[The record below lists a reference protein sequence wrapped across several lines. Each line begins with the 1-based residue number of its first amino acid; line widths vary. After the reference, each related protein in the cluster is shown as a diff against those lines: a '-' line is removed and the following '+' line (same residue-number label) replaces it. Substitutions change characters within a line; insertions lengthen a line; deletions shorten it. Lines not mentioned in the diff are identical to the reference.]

1 MKIRFIVFALLSATF
16 ASTGFVTRAAADDLA
31 AAATRLA
38 ESDARIV
45 LVRDGV
51 TMPPMDPEAAAEALS
66 ERIQQRGPQRLVLG
80 LRVGEAGVAPL
91 APIARDAGPRHG

>member
-66 ERIQQRGPQRLVLG
+66 ERIQLG
-80 LRVGEAGVAPL
+80 ATAAGR
-91 APIARDAGPRHG
+91 PIPSATAFDEVPTCP